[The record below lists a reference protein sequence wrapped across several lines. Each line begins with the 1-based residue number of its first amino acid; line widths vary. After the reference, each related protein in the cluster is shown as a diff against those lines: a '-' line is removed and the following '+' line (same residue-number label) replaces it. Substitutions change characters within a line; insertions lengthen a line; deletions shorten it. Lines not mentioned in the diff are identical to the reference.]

1 MVTVVTDETLGEK
14 DPLLARLLAATT
26 AGASPAGLAHRR
38 TPVRIVL
45 DPDATSVAKG
55 KLYGQLAGFN
65 LQAALT
71 RIRQ

>member
-1 MVTVVTDETLGEK
+1 
-14 DPLLARLLAATT
+14 
-26 AGASPAGLAHRR
+26 
-38 TPVRIVL
+38 VRIVL